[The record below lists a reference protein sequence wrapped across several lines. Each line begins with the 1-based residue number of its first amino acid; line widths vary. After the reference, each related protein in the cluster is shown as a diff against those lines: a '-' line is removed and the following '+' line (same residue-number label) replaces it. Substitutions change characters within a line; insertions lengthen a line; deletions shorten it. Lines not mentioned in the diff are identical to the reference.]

1 MKNSLI
7 SIDIEKK
14 QHLEALVRTTELQK
28 KIVPYNSKI
37 KSFTPYLEK
46 GNIVLCDFIGFGKEL
61 DLPHYAVVWNSNGWN
76 ENINIIPL
84 TSKFKPE
91 SKSTFWLGKIKNFMS
106 KDEGIFI
113 NKDSYIYL
121 NRLMEVS
128 RLRVRLIYQEDTKG
142 NKILDYKN
150 RFIPV
155 SLDEATMNTI
165 SNSIKLTYAG
175 EGTCL
180 VDLLLKYKPD
190 TFIDLETLSDK
201 NIFNIGYRLID
212 SYTQYSFGEENIL
225 IFFVDGIRYSLKIKN
240 INWKRFNSEE
250 HSKLYS
256 TIKYHKNFGN
266 RKRYITEALF
276 SRDKLKVKEAKQL
289 IKDLY

>member
-7 SIDIEKK
+7 SIDISKK

-28 KIVPYNSKI
+28 KVVPYDKRSS
-37 KSFTPYLEK
+37 SFAPYLEK

-91 SKSTFWLGKIKNFMS
+91 SKSIFWLGKIKNFMS
-106 KDEGIFI
+106 KDGSRFV

-128 RLRVRLIYQEDTKG
+128 RLRVKLIYQEDTKG
-142 NKILDYKN
+142 NKLTDYKGK
-150 RFIPV
+150 FIPV
-155 SLDEATMNTI
+155 QLDDSTINTI
-165 SNSIKLTYAG
+165 SKSIKLTYSG
-175 EGTCL
+175 EGVCL
-180 VDLLLKYKPD
+180 VDLLLKYKAD
-190 TFIDLETLSDK
+190 NFIDLESLSDQ
-201 NIFNIGYRLID
+201 NILNIGYRSID
-212 SYTQYSFGEENIL
+212 DYKEYLFGEEIIL
-225 IFFVDGIRYSLKIKN
+225 IFFIDEVRYSLKIKR
-240 INWKRFNSEE
+240 INWTRYISEE

-256 TIKYHKNFGN
+256 NIKYHKNFGN
-266 RKRYITEALF
+266 RKKHITEALF
-276 SRDKLKVKEAKQL
+276 SRDKMKVIEATSL
-289 IKDLY
+289 IRDLY